1 MDETYK
7 NFIMIQNSRQDFQGS
22 PDEPLVD
29 MAQNGNDSAFAELV
43 ERHQNSCLKLALSI
57 LRDKS
62 DAEDEVQNACWKA
75 FQHLSQFNREAKFS
89 TWLTRIVVN
98 QCLMR
103 LRQAKRAKLFYMDD
117 VQVGEDTVTLELRD
131 EGLNPEQT
139 LAKSE
144 VATVVHQ
151 EIDRIPPLLRK
162 VFILRDVQQLSME
175 DVAAQLGISIAAA
188 KSRLLRARLEL
199 RTRMSRHQ
207 STLGA
212 ASLMTS

>member
-1 MDETYK
+1 
-7 NFIMIQNSRQDFQGS
+7 MIQNSRQAFEGI

-29 MAQNGNDSAFAELV
+29 MAQNGNDQAFAELMY
-43 ERHQNSCLKLALSI
+43 RHQNSCLKLALSI

-117 VQVGEDTVTLELRD
+117 VQVGEDMVTLELRD

-144 VATVVHQ
+144 VAAAVQQ
-151 EIDRIPPLLRK
+151 EIDRIPTLLRQ
-162 VFILRDVQQLSME
+162 VFILRDVQQLAME
-175 DVAAQLGISIAAA
+175 EVAAQLGISIAAA

-199 RTRMSRHQ
+199 RTRMSKHQ
-207 STLGA
+207 TSFGA
-212 ASLMTS
+212 ASLMNA

>member
-1 MDETYK
+1 
-7 NFIMIQNSRQDFQGS
+7 MIQNRRQAFQEV
-22 PDEPLVD
+22 PDEALVD
-29 MAQNGNDSAFAELV
+29 MAQAGNDQAFAELI

-57 LRDKS
+57 LRDKP

-75 FQHLSQFNREAKFS
+75 YQHLAQFNREAKFS

-117 VQVGEDTVTLELRD
+117 VQIGEDVVTLELRD
-131 EGLNPEQT
+131 KGLNPEQSLGKT
-139 LAKSE
+139 E
-144 VATVVHQ
+144 VASVVHQ

-162 VFILRDVQQLSME
+162 VFLLRDVQQLSME

-188 KSRLLRARLEL
+188 KSRLLRARIEL
-199 RTRMSRHQ
+199 RTRMSKHQ